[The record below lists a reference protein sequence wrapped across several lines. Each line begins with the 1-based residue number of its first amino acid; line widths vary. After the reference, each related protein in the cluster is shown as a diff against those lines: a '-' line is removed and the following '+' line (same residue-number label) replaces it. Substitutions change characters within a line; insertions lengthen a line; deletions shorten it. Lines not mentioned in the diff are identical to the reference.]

1 VTRSFATARSSA
13 DPVTPDDLPFW
24 VALWSDARVVRML
37 DGPRSVEQVERILDE
52 AIRHW
57 QAYGFGRWVI
67 RRDDLRVINPDE
79 G

>member
-1 VTRSFATARSSA
+1 MRG
-13 DPVTPDDLPFW
+13 
-24 VALWSDARVVRML
+24 VVRML
-37 DGPRSVEQVERILDE
+37 DGSRSVEQVERILDE